1 MSARL
6 IGLVLTNGPGM
17 LVKHGWSSCVL
28 CWDHMVLL
36 TTHLDAYDKI
46 AYDARVLLVDAQW
59 LVCKAVTMQG
69 CYMTNDAAAP
79 VEIQRCIA

>member
-6 IGLVLTNGPGM
+6 IGLVLTKRPGM
-17 LVKHGWSSCVL
+17 LVKHAWPPCVL

-46 AYDARVLLVDAQW
+46 AYD
-59 LVCKAVTMQG
+59 K
-69 CYMTNDAAAP
+69 
-79 VEIQRCIA
+79 IAFDKITYDVRIL